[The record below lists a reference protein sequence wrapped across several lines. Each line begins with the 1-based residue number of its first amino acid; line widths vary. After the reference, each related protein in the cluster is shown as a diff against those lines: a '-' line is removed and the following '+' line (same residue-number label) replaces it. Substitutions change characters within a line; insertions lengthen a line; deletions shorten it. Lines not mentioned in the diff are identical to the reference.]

1 VRRADRP
8 FGDSLRWRQ
17 GAIVWSVF
25 RDRPIPGDLVIRRR
39 FDLTHSAG
47 IYVVTRWPESEA
59 MEAGPFPSYAAALTA
74 ARQLVVDRYA
84 FIWYD
89 YARPGEPERLD
100 QVGGGDL
107 G

>member
-1 VRRADRP
+1 
-8 FGDSLRWRQ
+8 
-17 GAIVWSVF
+17 VWSVF
-25 RDRPIPGDLVIRRR
+25 RDRPLPGDLVIRRR

-47 IYVVTRWPESEA
+47 IYVVTRWPEKDVP
-59 MEAGPFPSYAAALTA
+59 EAGPFPSYAAALAA
-74 ARQLVVDRYA
+74 ARGLIIDRYA